1 MTAHAKLSASG
12 SHRWLNC
19 PASVALEQSLPNGDR
34 TSQYA
39 EEGTAAHELGEKCL
53 KSGNNA
59 NDYLGQKFNG
69 FEVTDEM
76 ADHVQTYVDYVR
88 SVGGELFVETRVNF
102 GQYVSGG
109 FGTCDALIIKGNTL
123 YVTDL
128 KFGKGLKVDAH
139 KNSQGMLY
147 ALGALYDFGM
157 LFDEIEK
164 VVISIVQPRVDNIS
178 VYETTVDDLYQWA
191 EWVKER
197 AQLAL
202 SDNAPFAPSEKACQ
216 FCRAKPVCQALNDH
230 TQAVIMSDFDSL
242 TNNDLTPVNKLT
254 NDQLRL
260 ALDSKKLIISWL
272 EAVEGYV
279 TEKVNAGE
287 TFTGYKLVAG
297 RSLRQW
303 ANEATAEQLLT
314 ETLGDAAYEP
324 RKLLSVAKAEKA
336 LGKNKTLLS
345 ELVIKPEGKPAL
357 VPEDDPR
364 PAFGVTTA
372 DFD

>member
-53 KSGNNA
+53 KNGTNPE
-59 NDYLGQKFNG
+59 DYLGTVFNG
-69 FEVTDEM
+69 FEVTNDM

-88 SVGGELFVETRVNF
+88 SVGGELFIETRVNF
-102 GQYVSGG
+102 GQYVPNG
-109 FGTCDALIIKGNTL
+109 FGTCDALCIKDNALHII
-123 YVTDL
+123 DL
-128 KFGKGLKVDAH
+128 KYGMNKVDAH

-157 LFDEIEK
+157 IFDEIEY
-164 VVISIVQPRVDNIS
+164 VVITIVQPRVDNIS
-178 VYETTVDDLYQWA
+178 VYETTVAELYQWA

-216 FCRAKPVCQALNDH
+216 FCRAKPVCKALHDH
-230 TQAVIMSDFDSL
+230 TQAVIMSDFASMDNAAL
-242 TNNDLTPVNKLT
+242 VPVNKLT
-254 NDQLRL
+254 NEQLRF
-260 ALDSKKLIISWL
+260 ALDNKKLIISWL

-314 ETLGDAAYEP
+314 KTLGDAAYEP

-364 PAFGVTTA
+364 PAFGVRPA